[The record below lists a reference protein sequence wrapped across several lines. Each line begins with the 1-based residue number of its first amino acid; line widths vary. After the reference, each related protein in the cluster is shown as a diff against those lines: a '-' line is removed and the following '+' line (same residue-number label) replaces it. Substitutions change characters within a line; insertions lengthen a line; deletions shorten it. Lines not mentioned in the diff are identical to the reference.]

1 MPFRLREA
9 ISKRRPDAV
18 CLGGVCYIRLG
29 NGTLAKAKLTSESG
43 NYNGI
48 QLTVL
53 NRCAGPVDSI
63 TIRSWDV
70 PHSKKK
76 APEHGENADWDICRP
91 TLDMDG
97 LWKLAEEYLRLFQE
111 PDTEMR

>member
-1 MPFRLREA
+1 MPFKLREA

-29 NGTLAKAKLTSESG
+29 GDTLAKAKLTSEGG

-63 TIRSWDV
+63 TIRS
-70 PHSKKK
+70 
-76 APEHGENADWDICRP
+76 
-91 TLDMDG
+91 
-97 LWKLAEEYLRLFQE
+97 
-111 PDTEMR
+111 